1 MTGREDCPSCAIEGQ
16 LRPHV
21 VWFGE
26 LPLRLDAIYQLLAE
40 CKLFLAIGTSGN
52 VEPAASFVEEARRS
66 GAHTVELNLEPS
78 QSADLFAERIYGPA
92 TTIVADYVKKLII
105 G

>member
-26 LPLRLDAIYQLLAE
+26 LPLRLDAIYQVLAE

-78 QSADLFAERIYGPA
+78 QSTDLFAERI
-92 TTIVADYVKKLII
+92 
-105 G
+105 